1 MVAGAAS
8 ASAGGEPLISIDG
21 VSKEYASLGGVVYA
35 LREVTL
41 QIMPGE
47 FVAIVGT
54 SGSGKSTLM
63 NILGCLDRPTHG
75 TYTLGGIDVGNRTSD
90 GRAVVRN
97 RLIGFIFQGFNL
109 LSRTTALENV
119 ELPLAYRGV
128 SVSERRKRAAKA
140 LSEVGLGDRMDH
152 APNQLSGGQQ
162 QRVAI
167 ARALVTEPPLL
178 LADEPTGNL
187 DTRTSL
193 EVLSLLQRLNRDR
206 GITICLVTHE
216 HDIAACA
223 NRVITVKDG
232 RILSD
237 IRTENPVSADVEL
250 QAARRADALLAR
262 STPADAAVDGPTR
275 ARKIPLSFDA
285 FMFLGHVLGAVA
297 ATLYANWAFG
307 EGARWLPPVIGLV
320 LEAYFGARRAKKTFG
335 RGLIHEERMRLSLRY
350 SLVMWAIYGVIFLLL
365 PAQGPAVAMLKAF
378 VTASSGTLALW
389 SLGAALVLLAMTA
402 LRYGLLSLFSLSRS
416 AGRPRRSAPVASP

>member
-1 MVAGAAS
+1 MA
-8 ASAGGEPLISIDG
+8 GEPLIAIDG

-35 LREVTL
+35 LRDVTL
-41 QIMPGE
+41 RIMPGE

-75 TYTLGGIDVGNRTSD
+75 TYTLGGIDVGGRTSD

-128 SVSERRKRAAKA
+128 SVSERRRRAAQA
-140 LSEVGLGDRMDH
+140 LTEVGLGDRMDH

-237 IRTENPVSADVEL
+237 IRTANPVSAAAEL
-250 QAARRADALLAR
+250 QAVKNAEGQGVQSALAADA
-262 STPADAAVDGPTR
+262 TNGPIK
-275 ARKIPLSFDA
+275 ARKIPISFDA
-285 FMFLGHVLGAVA
+285 FMLFGHVLGAVA
-297 ATLYANWAFG
+297 ASLYGKWAFG
-307 EGARWLPPVIGLV
+307 EGKGRWLPPVIAL
-320 LEAYFGARRAKKTFG
+320 LFEAYFGARRAKKTFG
-335 RGLIHEERMRLSLRY
+335 RALVHEERVRLSLRY
-350 SLVMWAIYGVIFLLL
+350 SLFVWGLYCLFFLVV
-365 PAQGPAVAMLKAF
+365 PASMTPPGMLKAMA
-378 VTASSGTLALW
+378 VASPSTLGLWALA
-389 SLGAALVLLAMTA
+389 AALFLATATTLRYALLA
-402 LRYGLLSLFSLSRS
+402 LFSLSPSSR
-416 AGRPRRSAPVASP
+416 AK